1 MVMEATSSHDGQLRA
16 AKGPR
21 AAPFFGIRAWL
32 LLLVVAAILPL
43 LVLIAINGRNEVRNA
58 RLMAF
63 ERALGRAEVMAN
75 VLDNQFGSIDT
86 LLLSLAHQ
94 IDPDPAAITRNEAL
108 LKAVKDDLP
117 ALYVNLK
124 TYAPDG
130 RSLGSSTGLRTPAA
144 VERRYFQ
151 EAQTATGLVV
161 GDPIDAAGNGRWSIT
176 FMRPAHGPDGKMVAM
191 VGATVDLLK
200 LRELLDT
207 TALPA
212 GSVITLL
219 DENSVVLA
227 RTVDATNWIGR
238 NVSTQ
243 PNFYPEQKRRSGT
256 EERVSLD
263 GTARLGGFT
272 TCERLPWSVYVGVP
286 REEAY
291 AEVRAATRN
300 ALLLGAGSLAV
311 AVVVAWWLAS
321 RITRPLLQL
330 AADAR
335 AFAEGELKRRAVEDH
350 GGETGVL
357 AHTFNRM
364 LDTIEGRNEALRLS
378 ESRYRNLID
387 GAPEAIVVLDVDTGK
402 IVDHNPRA
410 EALFRMSGPELVAI
424 GPAELSPEFQPDGR
438 ASVEAVRG
446 HIDEVRAGGT
456 AVFEWWH
463 RDQAGRIFP
472 CEVRL
477 RRLQHE
483 SRLLIRGS
491 VTDISERKQAEREL
505 HATLT
510 LQRAILASA
519 SHTVISTNPQGL
531 ITLFNPA
538 ASRLLGYTAGEVVGR
553 HTPELFHDPVELAE
567 RTVKLA
573 LQDGSTPTGFDVLV
587 ARVRRGR
594 VDLEDCVYVTR
605 SGERV
610 AMKMAVSALHDERG
624 SITGFLFIAADV
636 TALRRAEL
644 QLAHERRVMEQM
656 ARGAGIT
663 EVLNQLVL
671 GHESLFPGTIS
682 SVMLLDPVARTLTV
696 AAAPHL
702 PEAYCETLNGA
713 VIGPKVGS
721 CGTAAATGKMVIVVD
736 IETDPLWDDY
746 RKAALV
752 HGLRA
757 CWSAPIRSVQGAVLG
772 TLAVYRR
779 ERGAPQPHELASIES
794 SAQLAAL
801 AIERDQTEIE
811 RVKLERKL
819 LETQKL
825 ESLGV
830 LAGGIAHDFNNLLTG
845 ILGNASL
852 ASLELPESSPIHD
865 YLGQIN
871 QSSLRAADLCK
882 QMLAYSGRGRFVVQK
897 LDLNRLVEETT
908 HLLQISISKQAVLR
922 FNLGSGLPSIEAD
935 ATQIRQVVMNL
946 VINASE
952 AIGGKPGVISLNT
965 GVTRADRA
973 YLAGTIAAQ
982 DIAEGDYVALEVSD
996 SGCGMNAETLAK
1008 IFDPFFSTKFTG
1020 RGLGLAAVLGI
1031 MRGHHGALKVYSELG
1046 RGTTFKLLFPCV
1058 SGPAETARPVGG
1070 VRPAWRG
1077 RGRVLVVDDE
1087 ETIRHTAARMLRV
1100 LGFETELMGNGQ
1112 EAVDALR
1119 ANPGAYTLVLLDLT
1133 MPVMDG
1139 EQAFTELRRLQP
1151 DVRVVLMS
1159 GFNQQEAVARFTGKG
1174 LASFLQKPFSME
1186 VLTEV
1191 LQAVLG
1197 PEEK

>member
-1 MVMEATSSHDGQLRA
+1 MGATSSRDGQA
-16 AKGPR
+16 QTAGGSG

-32 LLLVVAAILPL
+32 LLLVIAAILPL
-43 LVLIAINGRNEVRNA
+43 LVLVIINA
-58 RLMAF
+58 RSEVMNARKVAF
-63 ERALGRAEVMAN
+63 ERALGRAKVVAN
-75 VLDNQFGSIDT
+75 VLDNQFGSVDT
-86 LLLSLAHQ
+86 LLISLAHQ
-94 IDPDPAAITRNEAL
+94 INPDPAAIAQNEAL
-108 LKAVKDDLP
+108 VKAVKEDLP
-117 ALYVNLK
+117 PLYFNLK

-130 RSLGSSTGLRTPAA
+130 AALGSSGGLRTP
-144 VERRYFQ
+144 VSTDRRYYR
-151 EAQTATGLVV
+151 EALTSPGLVV
-161 GDPIDAAGNGRWSIT
+161 GDPLDIEGTGRWSIT
-176 FMRPAHGPDGKMVAM
+176 FMRAARGADGKPVAL
-191 VGATVDLLK
+191 VGATLDLRQM
-200 LRELLDT
+200 RELLDT
-207 TALPA
+207 TALPP

-219 DENSVVLA
+219 NERNLVLA
-227 RTVDATNWIGR
+227 RTVDGANWVGR
-238 NVSTQ
+238 SVAAQ
-243 PNFYPEQKRRSGT
+243 PNFYPEPKRHSGT

-272 TCERLPWSVYVGVP
+272 TCEKLPWSVYVGVP

-291 AEVRAATRN
+291 ADVRAATRN
-300 ALLLGAGSLAV
+300 ALLLGAGTLAV
-311 AVVVAWWLAS
+311 ALVVAWWLAN

-335 AFAEGELKRRAVEDH
+335 AFGGGDLKRRAAESH
-350 GGETGVL
+350 GGEAGVL
-357 AHTFNRM
+357 ARTFNRM

-378 ESRYRNLID
+378 EARYRNLID
-387 GAPEAIVVLDVDTGK
+387 GAPEAIVVFDVESGK

-410 EALFRMSGPELVAI
+410 EALFRLDAAEMAKTSPI
-424 GPAELSPEFQPDGR
+424 ELSPELQPDGR
-438 ASVEAVRG
+438 SSAEAVRG
-446 HIDEVRAGGT
+446 HIELVRAGGT

-463 RDQAGRIFP
+463 RDRAGRVFP

-477 RRLQHE
+477 RRLADE
-483 SRLLIRGS
+483 RRLLIRGS
-491 VTDISERKQAEREL
+491 IADITERKQAEREL

-510 LQRAILASA
+510 LQRAILNSA
-519 SHTVISTNPQGL
+519 SHTIISTNPQGL

-538 ASRLLGYTAGEVVGR
+538 AGRLLGYAAAEVLGR
-553 HTPELFHDPVELAE
+553 HTPELFHDPRELAE
-567 RTVKLA
+567 RTVEMA
-573 LQDGSTPTGFDVLV
+573 LQDGSTPTGFEVLV

-594 VDLEDCVYVTR
+594 VELEDCTYVSR

-644 QLAHERRVMEQM
+644 QLAHERHVMEQM

-671 GHESLFPGTIS
+671 GHEALFPGTVS
-682 SVMLLDPVARTLTV
+682 SVMLLDPADNTLSV

-702 PEAYCETLNGA
+702 PEAYCASLDGV
-713 VIGPKVGS
+713 VIGPQAGS
-721 CGTAAATGKMVIVVD
+721 CGTAAATGKMVIVED
-736 IETDPLWDDY
+736 IATDPLWTDY
-746 RKAALV
+746 RAAALV

-772 TLAVYRR
+772 TLAVYRH
-779 ERGAPQPHELASIES
+779 EAGGPQAHEVASIES

-801 AIERDQTEIE
+801 AIERDHAEAE
-811 RVKLERKL
+811 RIKLERKL

-852 ASLELPESSPIHD
+852 ASLELPEGSPIHD

-897 LDLNRLVEETT
+897 VDLNRLVEETT
-908 HLLQISISKQAVLR
+908 HLLQVSISKHAALR
-922 FNLGSGLPSIEAD
+922 FNLAAGLPSIEAD
-935 ATQIRQVVMNL
+935 ATQLRQVVMNL

-952 AIGGKPGVISLNT
+952 AIGGKSGMISLNT
-965 GVTRADRA
+965 GLTRVDRA
-973 YLAGTIAAQ
+973 YLAGAVAAP

-996 SGCGMNAETLAK
+996 NGCGMEAETLAK

-1031 MRGHHGALKVYSELG
+1031 MRGHRGVLKVYSELG
-1046 RGTTFKLLFPCV
+1046 RGTTFKLLFPCA
-1058 SGPAETARPVGG
+1058 SGPAESVGPVAAARST
-1070 VRPAWRG
+1070 WRG

-1087 ETIRHTAARMLRV
+1087 ETIRSTAARMLRV
-1100 LGFETELMGNGQ
+1100 LGFETEF
-1112 EAVDALR
+1112 AVHGLAAVEVLR
-1119 ANPGAYTLVLLDLT
+1119 ANPGAYVLVLLDLT

-1159 GFNQQEAVARFTGKG
+1159 GFNRQEAVARFTGKG

-1186 VLTEV
+1186 ALTEV
-1191 LQAVLG
+1191 MQAVT
-1197 PEEK
+1197 EAK